1 MKYISRGQGIDDDPQ
16 LLPITLNSAMQSF
29 KDAAQTDAEVMQHV
43 MDVRSGMPVDV
54 RRHQVSPQLGTYK
67 NNILWHNRQ
76 VFQMRL

>member
-1 MKYISRGQGIDDDPQ
+1 MTIRR

-54 RRHQVSPQLGTYK
+54 RRHQVSPQTL
-67 NNILWHNRQ
+67 
-76 VFQMRL
+76 

>member
-1 MKYISRGQGIDDDPQ
+1 MTIRR

-54 RRHQVSPQLGTYK
+54 RRHQVTTNFVNPG
-67 NNILWHNRQ
+67 
-76 VFQMRL
+76 